1 VHDFR
6 IYDANVNEQGLASA
20 LDALAPRL
28 RQFIAVAREEH
39 LTRAAEH
46 LGVPQ
51 PTLSRSIA
59 RLEAELGVPLFS
71 RPGRSIK
78 LTPHGRVLLDGAE
91 RALATLATHLQLLA
105 DDADPEH
112 GRVTLAFLH
121 TLGTETVPR
130 MLRIFRTSH
139 PGIRFTL
146 VQGSVDMLLDR
157 LRAGEVDM
165 CLTAPLPDEPGI
177 VTRKLDSQR
186 IDLVVPADHRLAR
199 HDDIQLAEAAAE
211 EFICMGPGYGLRK
224 ITDDLCRQA
233 GFEPKIAFEGEEA
246 ATCRGLVGAGLGV
259 SLLPPTAGAAGD
271 PAVVAVR
278 ITAPRAAR
286 TVGLAW
292 MADRPLTPPVATFRD
307 FAVGY
312 RSRLLR

>member
-1 VHDFR
+1 M
-6 IYDANVNEQGLASA
+6 
-20 LDALAPRL
+20 
-28 RQFIAVAREEH
+28 
-39 LTRAAEH
+39 
-46 LGVPQ
+46 
-51 PTLSRSIA
+51 SRSVA
-59 RLEAELGVPLFS
+59 RLEAELGVPLFA

-78 LTPHGRVLLDGAE
+78 LTPQGRLLLEGAE
-91 RALATLATHLQLLA
+91 RAVAALTAHLQILGEE
-105 DDADPEH
+105 ADPGH
-112 GRVTLAFLH
+112 GRVALAFLH

-130 MLRIFRTSH
+130 ILRDFRAIH

-146 VQGSVDMLLDR
+146 VQGSVDMLLAR

-177 VTRKLDSQR
+177 AARKLDSQS
-186 IDLVVPADHRLAR
+186 IELVVPVGHRLAR
-199 HDDIQLAEAAAE
+199 RRGIPLADAAAE
-211 EFICMGPGYGLRK
+211 DFICLGPAYGLRK

-233 GFEPKIAFEGEEA
+233 GFEPAIAFEGEEA

-259 SLLPPTAGAAGD
+259 SLLPTTAGAADD

-292 MADRPLTPPVATFRD
+292 MADRLQTPPVATFRD
-307 FAVGY
+307 FVLGY
-312 RSRLLR
+312 RGRLVR

>member
-1 VHDFR
+1 
-6 IYDANVNEQGLASA
+6 VNDKAVAPA

-39 LTRAAEH
+39 LTRAADY

-51 PTLSRSIA
+51 PTLSRSVA

-71 RPGRSIK
+71 RPGRSIR
-78 LTPHGRVLLDGAE
+78 LTRHGRLLLDGAE
-91 RALATLATHLQLLA
+91 RAMATLAAHLQLLA
-105 DDADPEH
+105 EEADPGS
-112 GRVTLAFLH
+112 GRVSLAFLH

-130 MLRIFRTSH
+130 MLRDFRASH
-139 PGIRFTL
+139 PAIRFTL
-146 VQGSVDMLLDR
+146 VQGSVETLLTR

-165 CLTAPLPDEPGI
+165 CLTAPIPDEPGI
-177 VTRKLDSQR
+177 VARKLDSQR
-186 IDLVVPADHRLAR
+186 IDLVVPAGHRLAGHR
-199 HDDIQLAEAAAE
+199 GIQLAEAAAE
-211 EFICMGPGYGLRK
+211 DFICMGPSYGLRK

-233 GFEPKIAFEGEEA
+233 GFEPKITFEGEEA

-259 SLLPPTAGAAGD
+259 SLLPTTAGAAED
-271 PAVVAVR
+271 PAVVAVQ

-292 MADRPLTPPVATFRD
+292 LADRPHTPPVVTFRD
-307 FAVGY
+307 FALGY
-312 RSRLLR
+312 RGRLLR